1 MDAACLAEQERELR
15 QLDEEQ
21 RRTADALGR
30 AREME
35 EKRRLLAA
43 REQDLALMREDA
55 AEMEALRGSLHDAAI
70 AAELAEPR
78 ALWQTANRAYR
89 EKERDAGRADQD
101 YAQAEADLQALA
113 PQLEEIPKKTARLR
127 EREAQAARLSG
138 LLPVYE
144 RLEAHRQDA
153 GRVEA
158 ALEAL
163 RQDRKEAGMQETEI
177 DRMLRQMQ
185 ETYRALDAAPL
196 QLQRDR
202 AAHEEALRLQAEYE
216 DLKKAAAAL
225 TAETA
230 AHVRLREQW
239 EAAQSVYE
247 NAAAAALRLD
257 RLYFAAQAGIFA
269 ASLRDGMPCPV
280 CGSPH
285 HPSPAALPKE
295 APGEAALE
303 PPRKNAMHSKPGAGG
318 SAKRPAG

>member
-55 AEMEALRGSLHDAAI
+55 AEMEALRGSLHDAAM

-163 RQDRKEAGMQETEI
+163 RQDPGKKPACRKLKSTGCCGRCRRRTGHWMPRLFSFSGTGP
-177 DRMLRQMQ
+177 RMR
-185 ETYRALDAAPL
+185 R
-196 QLQRDR
+196 
-202 AAHEEALRLQAEYE
+202 HSGF
-216 DLKKAAAAL
+216 K
-225 TAETA
+225 
-230 AHVRLREQW
+230 
-239 EAAQSVYE
+239 
-247 NAAAAALRLD
+247 
-257 RLYFAAQAGIFA
+257 
-269 ASLRDGMPCPV
+269 
-280 CGSPH
+280 
-285 HPSPAALPKE
+285 PST
-295 APGEAALE
+295 
-303 PPRKNAMHSKPGAGG
+303 RI
-318 SAKRPAG
+318 